1 MEICNIFS
9 VFFVYLE
16 FLLMALKTNVY
27 ISDVTNLTE
36 ARYYA
41 GMGVSIIGFNATY
54 GAASFASPQQF
65 DAITSWLSG
74 IQTSW
79 QWHSAPS
86 EELTALISSSP
97 SDFIEICNVP
107 LPNQWQFLT
116 KPVLIRT
123 SSLEELEIIA
133 SLPPNTVS
141 GIVWEGEP
149 SLLTPLSSDLLQFIQ
164 TKPPF
169 DQLDSILDQYKGIS
183 LNGIPESRPGW
194 NDFDQLADLLESLET
209 I

>member
-1 MEICNIFS
+1 
-9 VFFVYLE
+9 
-16 FLLMALKTNVY
+16 MALKTNVY

-41 GMGVSIIGFNATY
+41 GMGVSIIGFNANH
-54 GAASFASPQQF
+54 GSSSFASVQQF

-74 IQTSW
+74 IQTAW

-86 EELTALISSSP
+86 PELVELLSSSP
-97 SDFIEICNVP
+97 SDLIEICTVP
-107 LPNQWQFLT
+107 LPDQWQFIT

-123 SSLEELEIIA
+123 SSIEELQAIA

-149 SLLTPLSSDLLQFIQ
+149 SLLTPLSSDLLLFIQ
-164 TKPPF
+164 TQPPF
-169 DQLDSILDQYKGIS
+169 DQLDSILEQQIGIS

>member
-1 MEICNIFS
+1 
-9 VFFVYLE
+9 
-16 FLLMALKTNVY
+16 MALKTNVY

-41 GMGVSIIGFNATY
+41 GMGVSIIGFNATA
-54 GAASFASPQQF
+54 GSTSFADSKQF

-74 IQTSW
+74 IQTAW

-86 EELTALISSSP
+86 TELAELVSSSP
-97 SDFIEICNVP
+97 SDLIEICTLP
-107 LPNQWQFLT
+107 LPDQWQFLT

-123 SSLEELEIIA
+123 SSVEELQVIA
-133 SLPPNTVS
+133 GLPPNTLY

-149 SLLTPLSSDLLQFIQ
+149 SLLTPLSNDLLQFIQ

-169 DQLDSILDQYKGIS
+169 DQIDSILNQDKGIS

-209 I
+209 S

>member
-1 MEICNIFS
+1 
-9 VFFVYLE
+9 
-16 FLLMALKTNVY
+16 MALKTNVY

-41 GMGVSIIGFNATY
+41 GMGVSIIGFNAND
-54 GAASFASPQQF
+54 GAPTFASIQQF

-74 IQTSW
+74 IQTAW

-86 EELTALISSSP
+86 QALIELLSSSP
-97 SDFIEICNVP
+97 SDFIEICTVP
-107 LPNQWQFLT
+107 LPDQWQFIT

-123 SSLEELEIIA
+123 CSIEELQAIA

-141 GIVWEGEP
+141 GIVWEGEL
-149 SLLTPLSSDLLQFIQ
+149 SLLTPLSSDLVIFIQ
-164 TKPPF
+164 AQPPF
-169 DQLDSILDQYKGIS
+169 DQLDSILEQPIGIS

>member
-1 MEICNIFS
+1 
-9 VFFVYLE
+9 
-16 FLLMALKTNVY
+16 MALKTNVY

-41 GMGVSIIGFNATY
+41 GMGVSIIGFNATP
-54 GAASFASPQQF
+54 GAASFANPQQF

-74 IQTSW
+74 IQTAW

-86 EELTALISSSP
+86 EELAALISSSS

-107 LPNQWQFLT
+107 LPHQWQFLT

-123 SSLEELEIIA
+123 SSVEELQTIA

-141 GIVWEGEP
+141 GIVWEGES

-164 TKPPF
+164 TQPPF
-169 DQLDSILDQYKGIS
+169 DQLDSLLNQHQGIS
-183 LNGIPESRPGW
+183 LKGIPESRPGW